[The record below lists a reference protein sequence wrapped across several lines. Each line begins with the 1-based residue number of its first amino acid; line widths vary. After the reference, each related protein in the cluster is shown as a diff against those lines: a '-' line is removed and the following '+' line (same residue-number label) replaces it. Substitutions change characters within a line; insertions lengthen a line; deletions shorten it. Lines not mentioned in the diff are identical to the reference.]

1 MNIPKYSLENRKVI
15 YFFLAILLIGGVISF
30 FKLPK
35 KEDAPFVIKTAVLV
49 TQYPGAN
56 PHEVEK
62 LITEPIE
69 REIQSMTDV
78 YQIKSESYFGLSKI
92 SIELQPTIDPD
103 YMPVKWDELRRKVA
117 NIQPKLPSGAS
128 TITVN
133 DDFGDVYGIYYA
145 LTADEGFS
153 YTDLR
158 DWAQRIRTQLTPI
171 EGVQKVMLYGE
182 QTEVIN
188 VKISTSKLSALGI
201 DPTSIMGI
209 LQKQN
214 IQVRD
219 LFFKFLIIDTILL
232 AILLILWCIDSEKS
246 FYGSVVESAQR
257 KINFYPIETATYTVI
272 WDSGKTMVKEASEF
286 LYNIRK
292 IIIILGIAEGIFLLE
307 EIIFGTSKVR
317 RTLRPL
323 NEIAETTSR
332 LSNLD
337 FDEEKF
343 HNLENA
349 ISKIS
354 PVTSDERIKIEDSEF
369 QGLEEAI
376 NKLLDRMRDSYRQ
389 QARFV
394 SDASHELR
402 TPISVIQGYANM
414 LDRWGKDDESVLE
427 ESIAAIKSESESMKN
442 LVEQLLFLARGING
456 KTQLT
461 LTKFSINKLIKE
473 VAEES
478 KMIDDKH
485 IYNYVYFEEDINVY
499 GDIGLIKQTARI
511 LVENAAKYTEE
522 GEEITLKVGKS
533 SKGEAYFSIQD
544 NGIGMD
550 EDDIPHIF
558 ERFFRADTARVRKD
572 GGTGLGLSIAKWIID
587 NHNGY
592 FSVLSRKEIGT
603 RITVHLTK

>member
-1 MNIPKYSLENRKVI
+1 MSKNKKNKKV
-15 YFFLAILLIGGVISF
+15 
-30 FKLPK
+30 
-35 KEDAPFVIKTAVLV
+35 
-49 TQYPGAN
+49 
-56 PHEVEK
+56 
-62 LITEPIE
+62 
-69 REIQSMTDV
+69 
-78 YQIKSESYFGLSKI
+78 
-92 SIELQPTIDPD
+92 
-103 YMPVKWDELRRKVA
+103 
-117 NIQPKLPSGAS
+117 
-128 TITVN
+128 
-133 DDFGDVYGIYYA
+133 
-145 LTADEGFS
+145 
-153 YTDLR
+153 
-158 DWAQRIRTQLTPI
+158 
-171 EGVQKVMLYGE
+171 
-182 QTEVIN
+182 
-188 VKISTSKLSALGI
+188 
-201 DPTSIMGI
+201 TSIAI
-209 LQKQN
+209 KLN
-214 IQVRD
+214 AIQVRD

-232 AILLILWCIDSEKS
+232 AILLILWCMDSEKS

-307 EIIFGTSKVR
+307 EIIFGTAKVR
-317 RTLRPL
+317 RTLKPL

-343 HNLENA
+343 HNLEDA

-533 SKGEAYFSIQD
+533 SNGEAYFSIQD

-572 GGTGLGLSIAKWIID
+572 GGTGLGLSIAKWIVD